1 MSSSQLRFTSQIA
14 GPAET
19 IFDLVAD
26 MPNYRCWLPDSDV
39 FGGTVDVTP
48 YPVRLGTTYLDA
60 GPVEKP
66 GEVTEFDPPNHISF
80 RHTILVRRPPLRTD
94 IDVRIRYTFAPN
106 DGGTFVLRELDLVMN
121 LRGLYKLA
129 SPLILRSF
137 RKENVRTLAHL
148 KDYVERHHGN
158 SAGSLSERQRAD
170 PSGGRG

>member
-26 MPNYRCWLPDSDV
+26 MPNYRCWLPDSEV

-66 GEVTEFDPPNHISF
+66 GEVTEFDPPRHIGF
-80 RHTILVRRPPLRTD
+80 RHTILVRRPPLHTD
-94 IDVRIRYTFAPN
+94 IDVRIRYSLTPN
-106 DGGTFVLRELDLVMN
+106 DGGTFVLRELDLIMN

-129 SPLILRSF
+129 SPLVLRSF

>member
-1 MSSSQLRFTSQIA
+1 MFTSHMRFTAQIA

-26 MPNYRCWLPDSDV
+26 MPNYGRWLPDTDV

-66 GEVTEFDPPNHISF
+66 GTVTEFDPPRHIGF
-80 RHTILVRRPPLRTD
+80 HHTILVRRAPLNTD
-94 IDVRIRYTFAPN
+94 IDARIRYTFAPN
-106 DGGTFVLRELDLVMN
+106 EGGTFVLRELDLVVN

-129 SPLILRSF
+129 SPLVLRSF

-148 KDYVERHHGN
+148 KAYVEQHHGSGHGN
-158 SAGSLSERQRAD
+158 SRA
-170 PSGGRG
+170 GRGSSQPSHRG